1 MACRFSRP
9 ALGGF
14 AVLLLSGLAIDG
26 ANAAA
31 ISPDGSSAGLSFE
44 QALALASE
52 QSPAVQAVELARNGA
67 EQDRERAAQ
76 LPDPKLLLGLDNF
89 PVGGGNAYSLDQ
101 DFMTMRAVGLMQEM
115 PNRAKRRARA
125 ERASAR
131 VSELDASREAV
142 LLATLRDTAVAWV
155 ERHSIEQ
162 QLGHLDELDREN
174 QLFDAAVRAG
184 FAGGKGS
191 ATDLV
196 LPREE
201 AARIADRRDR
211 LQAERA
217 KSIAAL
223 RRRIGAAAERDLLG
237 ASPAYAVD
245 AEQLQ
250 VELHEHPN
258 LKGIDAR
265 GAALDAEVRE
275 ALAGKRPDW
284 SLAFKYQDRAER
296 FGDMVSL
303 ELSIDLPLFG
313 RHRQDPAIVAKRA
326 ERAAVEA
333 ERDGLW
339 REHQQALESELAEY
353 RRLDQ
358 ALRRNQSEW
367 LPLAREKE
375 TLALAAYRG
384 GSGTLTDLIAA
395 RRARI
400 ETELD
405 GIALTGQRAAAAA
418 ALHYVSA
425 AVPHP
430 EYR

>member
-52 QSPAVQAVELARNGA
+52 QSPAVQAVELERSGA

-125 ERASAR
+125 ERATAR

-174 QLFDAAVRAG
+174 QLFDAAVRAA

-217 KSIAAL
+217 AAIAAL
-223 RRRIGAAAERDLLG
+223 RRRIGAAAERDLVG

-245 AEQLQ
+245 AGQLHA
-250 VELHEHPN
+250 ELHEHPN
-258 LKGIDAR
+258 LKRFDAR
-265 GAALDAEVRE
+265 GAELDAEVRE

-313 RHRQDPAIVAKRA
+313 RHRQDPAIAAKRA
-326 ERAAVEA
+326 ERAAVDA
-333 ERDGLW
+333 EREALW
-339 REHQQALESELAEY
+339 REHLQALETELAEY

-358 ALRRNQSEW
+358 AWQRNREQW
-367 LPLAREKE
+367 LPLAREKAA
-375 TLALAAYRG
+375 LALAAYQG
-384 GSGTLTDLIAA
+384 GSGTLADLIAA

-400 ETELD
+400 ETELE
-405 GIALTGQRAAAAA
+405 GIALAGQRAAAAA
-418 ALHYVSA
+418 ALHYISA